1 MSSDLQDLMFIMD
14 LGLLGSP
21 WVFVIL
27 GIVGALDVVQFPPEV
42 LLASGCLPF
51 PGW

>member
-27 GIVGALDVVQFPPEV
+27 AIGGSLDVVQFPPEAP
-42 LLASGCLPF
+42 LASGCLPF
-51 PGW
+51 PGR